1 MYRFTHKKKEK
12 KSFSDT
18 WYGTAIIFIAIMF
31 IVGQCSDASGPQYPL
46 DPSNTDAEYQAD
58 MSEQDNRNYD
68 PGEGYVVEPL
78 SDPVDPDESSDSTA
92 CSIKGNISLDG
103 EKIYHIP
110 GQEFYD
116 ATEIDPAY
124 GERWFCTE
132 AEARAAGWRKSQR

>member
-1 MYRFTHKKKEK
+1 MYGNSQKK

-18 WYGTAIIFIAIMF
+18 WYGTAIIFIVLMF
-31 IVGQCSDASGPQYPL
+31 IVGKCSDANGPQYPL
-46 DPSNTDAEYQAD
+46 DTSNPDAEYQAD
-58 MSEQDNRNYD
+58 MSEQDNRIYD
-68 PGEGYVVEPL
+68 PGAGYVAEPL
-78 SDPVDPDESSDSTA
+78 SDPVDPDEGSNSTA

-103 EKIYHIP
+103 EKIYHVP
-110 GQEFYD
+110 GQEFYN